1 MNRKQI
7 LAAVLA
13 LAAGLGAITACGT
26 TDADVVNQNISKDS
40 DNFKVNRR
48 VSFYNGITDKV
59 ILVVEG
65 FCSVDISPER
75 LTVTCKVNDGY
86 KRNYLLRSDNITAV
100 VEQLDS
106 ANVSPDHYKL
116 VLKPEALIPGF
127 EVR

>member
-1 MNRKQI
+1 MRRKI
-7 LAAVLA
+7 VA
-13 LAAGLGAITACGT
+13 LAAALLAGGLALTGCGT

-59 ILVVEG
+59 MLVVEG
-65 FCSVDISPER
+65 YCSVDIDPSR
-75 LTVTCKVNDGY
+75 LTVTCKVKDGY
-86 KRNYLLRSDNITAV
+86 KRNYLGRSDNVTFI

-116 VLKPEALIPGF
+116 VLKPEALIPGI
-127 EVR
+127 EIR